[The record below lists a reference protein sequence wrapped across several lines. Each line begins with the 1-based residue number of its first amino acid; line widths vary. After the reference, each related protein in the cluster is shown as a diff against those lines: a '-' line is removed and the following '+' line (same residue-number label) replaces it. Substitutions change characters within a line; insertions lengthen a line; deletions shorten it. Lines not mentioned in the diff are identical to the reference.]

1 MGRLTTY
8 HEFKKKVIEVKKTF
22 RITIPIVVQELGWL
36 MRTRTNNRLADSEKI
51 KGVKGT
57 PYRKP
62 LFVEFL

>member
-1 MGRLTTY
+1 MGRLTTH
-8 HEFKKKVIEVKKTF
+8 HEFKKSNRSKKKTF
-22 RITIPIVVQELGWL
+22 PVTIPIVVQEFGWL